1 MIGYLERKEVREV
14 SSNPVMEA
22 AWFPK
27 WEKQIE
33 PEYKDTL
40 SDAMFFEPEWTKKI
54 KQCEA
59 FLDFIKE
66 MEGKDL
72 APYLSGVSIS
82 VGDAETPALTVK
94 LEIPLQ
100 TRLLKSDHTHTSKK
114 A

>member
-27 WEKQIE
+27 WEKQTE

-66 MEGKDL
+66 MEGR
-72 APYLSGVSIS
+72 
-82 VGDAETPALTVK
+82 TW
-94 LEIPLQ
+94 
-100 TRLLKSDHTHTSKK
+100 LLIFQASLYR
-114 A
+114 